1 MHDTITISAAETR
14 EDIAAIRAL
23 FIEYQRFLSLDLD
36 FQNFGA
42 ELAALPGKYAPPRG
56 RLLLARIGGEVAGCA
71 AFYPMSDKVC
81 EFKRLYVRRAF
92 AGKGVGRA
100 LLEAAIAEAREVGYS
115 HMRLDSL
122 RRMAEAGKLYTQY
135 GFYEIAPYNENPY
148 DDVYYMERE
157 L

>member
-1 MHDTITISAAETR
+1 MNDTITIAAAETR

-23 FIEYQRFLSLDLD
+23 FIEYQRFLDLELD
-36 FQNFGA
+36 FQNFGE
-42 ELAALPGKYAPPRG
+42 ELAALPGKYAKPRG
-56 RLLLARIGGEVAGCA
+56 RLMLARIGSEVAGCA
-71 AFYPMSDKVC
+71 AFYPMNDKTC

-100 LLEAAIAEAREVGYS
+100 LIETAIAEAKQAGYT

-122 RRMAEAGKLYTQY
+122 RRMAEAGKLYLQY

-148 DDVYYMERE
+148 KDVYYMERE